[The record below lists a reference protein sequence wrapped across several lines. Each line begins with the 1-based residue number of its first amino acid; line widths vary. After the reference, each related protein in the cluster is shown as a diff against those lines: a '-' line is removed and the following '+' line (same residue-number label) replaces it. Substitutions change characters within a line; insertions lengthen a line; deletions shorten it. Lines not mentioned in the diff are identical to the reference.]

1 MSMYDKA
8 HYNTV
13 KYCISLQ
20 LIKINEKKKKKETT
34 PKCNGLSNHVRFLLS
49 LARLM
54 EAFVGIWKVTRGLMV
69 LGDFSSDIS
78 SPLHSGSH
86 PPAAQPKL
94 AHTVA
99 GRKWQPRLRGRRET
113 GERQEG
119 QSHRKRSDHRT
130 KV

>member
-1 MSMYDKA
+1 MW
-8 HYNTV
+8 
-13 KYCISLQ
+13 
-20 LIKINEKKKKKETT
+20 
-34 PKCNGLSNHVRFLLS
+34 FLLS

-94 AHTVA
+94 AHTLA
-99 GRKWQPRLRGRRET
+99 GRKWQPRLRGRRARVT
-113 GERQEG
+113 ERGVITKQ
-119 QSHRKRSDHRT
+119 RSDGCAWEP
-130 KV
+130 KKGGSL